1 MLALLTFNMHKISVT
16 CLSSVLVFLCLFV
29 CLFTVCLFVCLQF
42 VCLFVYSMNGMA
54 KNYLT
59 FFFFFFFFKYSR
71 GASINCEA
79 PQLD

>member
-29 CLFTVCLFVCLQF
+29 CLFVCLFLCLF
-42 VCLFVYSMNGMA
+42 VCLFVYNMNGTA
-54 KNYLT
+54 KKCLS
-59 FFFFFFFFKYSR
+59 FFFYSR